1 MRCCKYYLASQPVK
15 DGGIPCAWAVENTRK
30 KSTKESIICK
40 NKVHERFELYY
51 WQVCTSLK
59 IQKLVSLW
67 GSMAS
72 GLTLTLVRDIFV
84 AMNDNHDDRK
94 IIDMEKNNGPLYG
107 RRAKNCRSSFCMFM
121 SVGFCPS
128 SFKFFLLRTATS
140 RTS

>member
-1 MRCCKYYLASQPVK
+1 MPGRWKIPEKRAQRSLLFARTKYMNVSNCII
-15 DGGIPCAWAVENTRK
+15 G
-30 KSTKESIICK
+30 KST
-40 NKVHERFELYY
+40 
-51 WQVCTSLK
+51 QVCFK

-107 RRAKNCRSSFCMFM
+107 RRAKNCRCSFCMFM